1 VKTGIYHVV
10 FRGSLLGIIT
20 PCLFRACVSPCV
32 LRVALCLCAWVPAG
46 RLRRGRARR
55 AGATRCGVEDHVCV
69 RVAVWITAV

>member
-1 VKTGIYHVV
+1 MKTGVYHVV

-32 LRVALCLCAWVPAG
+32 LRVALCSCAWEPAG
-46 RLRRGRARR
+46 RLR
-55 AGATRCGVEDHVCV
+55 AGATRFGVEDHVCV